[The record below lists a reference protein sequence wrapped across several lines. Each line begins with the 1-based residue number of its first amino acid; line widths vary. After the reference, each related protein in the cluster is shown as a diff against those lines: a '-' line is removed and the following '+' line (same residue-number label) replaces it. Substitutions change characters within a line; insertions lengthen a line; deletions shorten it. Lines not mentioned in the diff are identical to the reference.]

1 MHPVI
6 NLISVA
12 TTWTFFD
19 TYLWGVL
26 VMTMVMKMKMKM
38 IIMMMKFC
46 NSCVC
51 LRQKHFSSVAPTQPC
66 FASTKVMM
74 TKVIIT
80 VIIKVIITVI
90 TSRSEWRSISSKQWY
105 ELKLWTVMTTLL
117 TKPVDYDIEMCGY
130 LPSIKTKVTKDI
142 HASLNI
148 FAAAEIWN
156 MFVCNQIWQRNS
168 KHICVRTNLKCICW
182 PRNLIYFQR
191 ESNVYMVNTDNKEN
205 YGTKWEKLHKRDEI
219 ATL

>member
-1 MHPVI
+1 
-6 NLISVA
+6 
-12 TTWTFFD
+12 
-19 TYLWGVL
+19 
-26 VMTMVMKMKMKM
+26 
-38 IIMMMKFC
+38 
-46 NSCVC
+46 
-51 LRQKHFSSVAPTQPC
+51 
-66 FASTKVMM
+66 
-74 TKVIIT
+74 
-80 VIIKVIITVI
+80 
-90 TSRSEWRSISSKQWY
+90 
-105 ELKLWTVMTTLL
+105 MTTLL

-142 HASLNI
+142 QASLNI

-182 PRNLIYFQR
+182 PRNLIYFQS

-205 YGTKWEKLHKRDEI
+205 YGTKWEKLHKRDDI